1 MCEESCCEKSVI
13 CLKRKI
19 KIKRFFLPLFLSI
32 SSIFFNET
40 RHFIYFPVIVSMCF
54 FILFWNF
61 PKIVY
66 YTASKPLYYQDI
78 FIDEKKLP
86 NYNVNIKIKKKFE
99 CIFVWVLI
107 VTNTL
112 LVGGLS
118 EYWLFKSFSHQSLM
132 EILGTT
138 GGIIKIFQIV
148 NNTVCRIM
156 LKILKG
162 YVRAENKKFEK
173 LQTERI
179 KAIINLKRE
188 SKENILEIVE
198 AQLAQKKNCKRERV
212 QSF

>member
-1 MCEESCCEKSVI
+1 MCDKCCFDVSVKCCEK
-13 CLKRKI
+13 KI
-19 KIKRFFLPLFLSI
+19 KIKRFFLPLSFGI
-32 SSIFFNET
+32 ITVFFDNVRT
-40 RHFIYFPVIVSMCF
+40 YIYFPLIVSACF

-86 NYNVNIKIKKKFE
+86 NYDVNEKVKRKFE

-118 EYWLFKSFSHQSLM
+118 EYWLYKSVIQETTL
-132 EILGTT
+132 EIIGIS

-148 NNTVCRIM
+148 NNTICRIM
-156 LKILKG
+156 LKVLKS
-162 YVRAENKKFEK
+162 YVKTENKKFEE
-173 LQTERI
+173 LQAERV
-179 KAIINLKRE
+179 KAILNLKE
-188 SKENILEIVE
+188 QKKSSVLELVE
-198 AQLAQKKNCKRERV
+198 ADLEQKKLTRERV
-212 QSF
+212 QSI

>member
-1 MCEESCCEKSVI
+1 MCEKSCCDNSI
-13 CLKRKI
+13 SCCKKKI
-19 KIKRFFLPLFLSI
+19 KIKRFFLPLFFGI
-32 SSIFFNET
+32 FSIFFEET
-40 RHFIYFPVIVSMCF
+40 RHFVYFPLIVSGCF

-61 PKIVY
+61 PNVVY

-86 NYNVNIKIKKKFE
+86 NYNVNSKIKNKFE

-118 EYWLFKSFSHQSLM
+118 EYWLYKSLNNQTVM
-132 EILGTT
+132 QILGTT

-156 LKILKG
+156 LKVLKG
-162 YVRAENKKFEK
+162 YVKSENKKFGK
-173 LQTERI
+173 LQVDRV
-179 KAIINLKRE
+179 KSIINLKI
-188 SKENILEIVE
+188 KEKANVLEMVE
-198 AQLAQKKNCKRERV
+198 AQLEQKRHVRERV

>member
-1 MCEESCCEKSVI
+1 MCEKCCFDVSVK
-13 CLKRKI
+13 CFKKKI
-19 KIKRFFLPLFLSI
+19 KIKRFFLPLSFGI
-32 SSIFFNET
+32 ITVFFDNVRT
-40 RHFIYFPVIVSMCF
+40 VVYFPIIVSACF

-86 NYNVNIKIKKKFE
+86 NYDVNERVKKKFE

-118 EYWLFKSFSHQSLM
+118 EYWLYKSVIQETTI
-132 EILGTT
+132 EIIGIS

-148 NNTVCRIM
+148 NNTICRIM
-156 LKILKG
+156 LKVLKS
-162 YVRAENKKFEK
+162 YVKTENKRFEE
-173 LQTERI
+173 LQAERV
-179 KAIINLKRE
+179 KAILNLKEHKRT
-188 SKENILEIVE
+188 SVLELVE
-198 AQLAQKKNCKRERV
+198 ADLEQKKLTRDRV
-212 QSF
+212 QSI

>member
-1 MCEESCCEKSVI
+1 MCDKCCFDISVK
-13 CLKRKI
+13 CCKKKI
-19 KIKRFFLPLFLSI
+19 KLKRFFLPLSFGI
-32 SSIFFNET
+32 VTVFFDNVRT
-40 RHFIYFPVIVSMCF
+40 FIYFPLIVSGCF

-86 NYNVNIKIKKKFE
+86 NYDVNNKIKTKFE

-112 LVGGLS
+112 LVAGLS
-118 EYWLFKSFSHQSLM
+118 EYWLYKSIIEQTTL
-132 EILGTT
+132 EILGIS

-148 NNTVCRIM
+148 NNTICRIM
-156 LKILKG
+156 LKVLRSYIKS
-162 YVRAENKKFEK
+162 ENKKFEE
-173 LQTERI
+173 LQVRRV
-179 KAIINLKRE
+179 KSIINLKE
-188 SKENILEIVE
+188 EKKSSILDIVE
-198 AQLAQKKNCKRERV
+198 ADLEQKKNTRERG

>member
-1 MCEESCCEKSVI
+1 M
-13 CLKRKI
+13 
-19 KIKRFFLPLFLSI
+19 PLFFG
-32 SSIFFNET
+32 IFTVFFDET
-40 RHFIYFPVIVSMCF
+40 RHFVYFPLIVSACF

-86 NYNVNIKIKKKFE
+86 NYNVNKKIKNKFE

-118 EYWLFKSFSHQSLM
+118 EYWLYKSFSNESYLQ
-132 EILGTT
+132 ILGTT

-148 NNTVCRIM
+148 NNTICRIM

-162 YVRAENKKFEK
+162 YVRSENKKFEK
-173 LQTERI
+173 LQ
-179 KAIINLKRE
+179 KARVKSILNLKEERKV
-188 SKENILEIVE
+188 SVLEMVE
-198 AQLAQKKNCKRERV
+198 ADLSEKSKTRDRV

>member
-1 MCEESCCEKSVI
+1 MCEKSCCDSSI
-13 CLKRKI
+13 SCCKKKI
-19 KIKRFFLPLFLSI
+19 KIKRFFLPFFFG
-32 SSIFFNET
+32 IFSVFFEET
-40 RHFIYFPVIVSMCF
+40 RHFVYFPLIVSGCF

-61 PKIVY
+61 PNVVY

-86 NYNVNIKIKKKFE
+86 NYNVNSKIKNKFE

-118 EYWLFKSFSHQSLM
+118 EYWLYKSLNNQTVM
-132 EILGTT
+132 QILGTT

-156 LKILKG
+156 LKVLKG
-162 YVRAENKKFEK
+162 YVKSENKKFEK
-173 LQTERI
+173 LQVDRV
-179 KAIINLKRE
+179 KSIINLKI
-188 SKENILEIVE
+188 KEKANVLEMVE
-198 AQLAQKKNCKRERV
+198 AQLEQKRHVRERV

>member
-1 MCEESCCEKSVI
+1 MCEKCCCDVSIRCCKKKI
-13 CLKRKI
+13 KLKRV
-19 KIKRFFLPLFLSI
+19 FMPLFFG
-32 SSIFFNET
+32 IFTVFFDET
-40 RHFIYFPVIVSMCF
+40 RHFVYFPLIVSACF

-86 NYNVNIKIKKKFE
+86 NYNVNKKIKNKFE

-118 EYWLFKSFSHQSLM
+118 EYWLYKSFSNESYLQ
-132 EILGTT
+132 ILGTT

-148 NNTVCRIM
+148 NNTICRIM

-162 YVRAENKKFEK
+162 YVRSENKKFEK
-173 LQTERI
+173 LQ
-179 KAIINLKRE
+179 KARVKSILNLKEERKV
-188 SKENILEIVE
+188 SVLEMVE
-198 AQLAQKKNCKRERV
+198 ADLSEKSKTRDRV

>member
-1 MCEESCCEKSVI
+1 MCEKCCFDISVK
-13 CLKRKI
+13 CCKKKI
-19 KIKRFFLPLFLSI
+19 KLKRFFLPLSCGI
-32 SSIFFNET
+32 VTVFFDNVRT
-40 RHFIYFPVIVSMCF
+40 YIYFPLIVSACF

-86 NYNVNIKIKKKFE
+86 NYNVNERIKRKFE

-118 EYWLFKSFSHQSLM
+118 EYWLFKSLSQESTI
-132 EILGTT
+132 EILGIS

-156 LKILKG
+156 LKVLKS
-162 YVRAENKKFEK
+162 YVKTENKKFEE
-173 LQTERI
+173 LQAKRVKSI
-179 KAIINLKRE
+179 LNLKE
-188 SKENILEIVE
+188 EKSSSVLEMVE
-198 AQLAQKKNCKRERV
+198 ADLEKKKLTRERV
-212 QSF
+212 QSI